1 MSPELLIVI
10 YSLLAIGASFLCSI
24 LEAVLLST
32 SRGHVAVLE
41 AKGSRAAQLWVRYK
55 EDPERPLTAIL
66 TLNTIAHTVGALVG
80 LRVAA
85 IYEGQYAMA
94 IASSFYSLYCAVI
107 PVKFFQKH

>member
-66 TLNTIAHTVGALVG
+66 RKKNTKLFTM
-80 LRVAA
+80 
-85 IYEGQYAMA
+85 IYLLYLLT
-94 IASSFYSLYCAVI
+94 SSDIC
-107 PVKFFQKH
+107 

>member
-41 AKGSRAAQLWVRYK
+41 AKGSRAAVSY
-55 EDPERPLTAIL
+55 T
-66 TLNTIAHTVGALVG
+66 H
-80 LRVAA
+80 LRAPRD
-85 IYEGQYAMA
+85 
-94 IASSFYSLYCAVI
+94 S
-107 PVKFFQKH
+107 

>member
-66 TLNTIAHTVGALVG
+66 TLNTIAHTVGALELV
-80 LRVAA
+80 LKSQQSMKVSM
-85 IYEGQYAMA
+85 QWP
-94 IASSFYSLYCAVI
+94 SPQLYSL
-107 PVKFFQKH
+107 